1 MAEFPALK
9 DQIDT
14 QLVGQISDRI
24 RIVHPDFARDN
35 FINAV
40 DAELHDLELKPRFG
54 LIADKLDEFL
64 PDDYPTAVQ
73 ILVDILDDTQHN
85 FEHIEDIGFRLLS
98 IPTFVEKYG
107 VDHFDASMK
116 AMYIITRYTSCEF
129 AIRPFIMRYPDQT
142 MTTLYEWVNDEN
154 EHVRR
159 LVSEGTRPR
168 LPWAPQLPDFI
179 ADPSPTLDLLQP
191 LKDDPSLYVRR
202 SVANHLN
209 DITKDHPDRV
219 LDTVESWHDG
229 ASEGTQWLINH
240 ALRTLVKKGNPR
252 ALSILGYGT
261 AHVDLHD
268 LEVTPQILQ
277 FGDSLTI
284 RFGLTNT
291 SDKPQNLM
299 IDYIMHFVKANGKTA
314 PKVFKLKKTS
324 LDVGERTQI
333 EKSHSI
339 RPISTRKYYAGQ
351 HRIEIQV
358 NGQVVG
364 EAEFELVMPDES

>member
-1 MAEFPALK
+1 MPEYPALK

-14 QLVGQISDRI
+14 HLVGQLADRI
-24 RIVHPDFARDN
+24 QIVYPDFAHAD

-54 LIADKLDEFL
+54 LIADKLATFL

-73 ILVDILDDTQHN
+73 ILVDILNDTSHD

-98 IPTFVEKYG
+98 IPTFVENYG
-107 VDHFDASMK
+107 VDHREASMN
-116 AMYIITRYTSCEF
+116 AMVIITRYTSCEF
-129 AIRPFIMRYPDQT
+129 AIRPFITNYPEQT
-142 MTTLYEWVNDEN
+142 MQTLHEWVHDDN

-168 LPWAPQLPDFI
+168 LPWAPQLQEFI
-179 ADPSPTLDLLQP
+179 ADPSPTLELLQP

-219 LDTVESWHDG
+219 LEILEAWNDD
-229 ASEGTQWLINH
+229 ASERTQWLINH
-240 ALRTLVKKGNPR
+240 ALRTLVKKGDER
-252 ALSILGYGT
+252 ALSLLGYGT
-261 AHVDLHD
+261 AKVDLHD
-268 LEVTPQILQ
+268 LEVTPKSLN

-284 RFGLTNT
+284 RFQLKST
-291 SDKPQNLM
+291 SNKPQKLM

-314 PKVFKLKKTS
+314 PKVFKLKKTE
-324 LDVGERTQI
+324 LDVSEMLYI

-339 RPISTRKYYAGQ
+339 RPISTRKYYPGR

-358 NGQVVG
+358 NGQVIG
-364 EAEFELVMPDES
+364 ETEFELVMPD